1 MNLVVTFTQIVVA
14 RHWMNSEET
23 YRKQLLE
30 IYK

>member
-14 RHWMNSEET
+14 RHRMNSAET
-23 YRKQLLE
+23 YRKQLLD